1 MLREIASVRQDN
13 PSLRRRWY
21 QDDFFDL
28 YTWHEAGGRLTAFQ
42 LCYDVRRRQ
51 RVLAWNQKHG
61 FSHARIDD
69 GGGARPFAMSPVFA
83 AAGHFPHR
91 MVRERFRRN
100 ALVLDS
106 GTRERI
112 LERMREYGRAVA
124 RGFAGLAAPRKRHSA
139 ADVDKG
145 PAGG

>member
-1 MLREIASVRQDN
+1 MLREILSVRQDN
-13 PSLRRRWY
+13 PLLRRRWY

-51 RVLAWNQKHG
+51 RVLAWKQGQG

-83 AAGHFPHR
+83 AAGRFPHR

-100 ALVLDS
+100 AAALDA

-112 LERMREYGRAVA
+112 LEHMREYGRALA
-124 RGFAGLAAPRKRHSA
+124 RGL
-139 ADVDKG
+139 
-145 PAGG
+145 AGGIVSRSRRRASGIDKPAAGA